1 MNRITIKLLEA
12 KVDYLNRLTG
22 SPSASYTRDGDE
34 FRSNPGHY
42 QIGQAYGGV
51 ELERIFN
58 EGGAVSTPLNTG
70 HVPKREL
77 AALIDEY
84 TRGIESE
91 QLRPKY
97 SPYAY
102 TRGIESEQQ
111 R

>member
-1 MNRITIKLLEA
+1 M
-12 KVDYLNRLTG
+12 
-22 SPSASYTRDGDE
+22 
-34 FRSNPGHY
+34 
-42 QIGQAYGGV
+42 
-51 ELERIFN
+51 ELQRIFN

-77 AALIDEY
+77 AALIDAY
-84 TRGIESE
+84 TKGIESE